1 MSYDSISDEDY
12 EREAFCV
19 LSLRSLPKTGVD
31 LVEWPGVDV
40 DWMSAAKL
48 AVRIFNAGVDPL
60 DEVEIR
66 RRVLGSSLRRRD
78 RSWAVDLF
86 IDPIALYAK
95 SRRWSGGRHRV
106 EAMRRVGVSATV
118 LKILT

>member
-1 MSYDSISDEDY
+1 VSYDSISDEDY

-66 RRVLGSSLRRRD
+66 LRVLGSSLRRRD

>member
-1 MSYDSISDEDY
+1 VSYDSISDEDY